1 MNSPVKKHS
10 IVING
15 HKTSVSL
22 EEPFWK
28 ALREIA
34 VQRGTNLSQLVRGI
48 DDRRNHSNLSSAI
61 RLFVLGVY
69 QNEITSQLRPQATSG
84 REMVV

>member
-15 HKTSVSL
+15 HRTSVSL
-22 EEPFWK
+22 EEPFWN

-34 VQRGTNLSQLVRGI
+34 VHRGTNLSELVRGI

-69 QNEITSQLRPQATSG
+69 QNEITSQLHPQATSG
-84 REMVV
+84 EMVV